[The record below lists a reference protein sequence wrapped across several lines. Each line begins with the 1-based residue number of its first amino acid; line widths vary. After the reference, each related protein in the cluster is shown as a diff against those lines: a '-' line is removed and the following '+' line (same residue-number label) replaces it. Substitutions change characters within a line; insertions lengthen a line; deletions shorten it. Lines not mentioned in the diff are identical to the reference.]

1 MNGVVNLRYEDRMI
15 KQIESCIRNHVKKH
29 KCNYVIYP
37 YGKRGVL
44 GKQIL
49 NDCGVVEKYIV
60 DDKKCLDDSE
70 IKSVA
75 ELREDYLKDKSFV
88 ILLLADYANENN
100 LELYQQ
106 ISDFAEVDRIIDVC
120 SPSMFY
126 NPEIFLE
133 KIYLKQ
139 VHRLAAIECIEREI
153 YRNNI
158 AGAVAEAGVYRGKTA
173 MHINYLFPDR
183 TLYLFDTFAG
193 FSEEDQK
200 EDDSHNRY
208 NLKID
213 YSDTTEAIVLK
224 SMRFPKN
231 CIIKKGWF
239 PESAKDVN
247 ETFAFVRLD
256 MDLYEPILAG
266 LRFFYPRM
274 AKGGYIAIHD
284 CRSKNFAGAR
294 DAVEDFCREQHINF
308 MCMPDGLGTAV
319 ISIGY

>member
-1 MNGVVNLRYEDRMI
+1 MSDIVNLRYEERI
-15 KQIESCIRNHVKKH
+15 NKQIESCIRNHVKNH
-29 KCNYVIYP
+29 KCNYIIYP
-37 YGKRGVL
+37 YGKRGIE
-44 GKQIL
+44 GKRIL
-49 NDCGVVEKYIV
+49 NACGVLEKYIV
-60 DDKKCLDDSE
+60 DNRKSVDNPD

-75 ELREDYLKDKSFV
+75 ELREDYQKDKSFM
-88 ILLLADYANENN
+88 ILLLADYANEKN

-133 KIYLKQ
+133 KIYLKEI
-139 VHRLAAIECIEREI
+139 HRLSAIECIEREI

-158 AGAVAEAGVYRGKTA
+158 AGAVAEAGVYRGYTA

-183 TLYLFDTFAG
+183 KLYLFDTFEG
-193 FSEEDQK
+193 FH
-200 EDDSHNRY
+200 EDDQREDDKNDRY

-213 YSDTTEAIVLK
+213 YSDTTEAVVLGN
-224 SMRFPKN
+224 MRFPKN
-231 CIIKKGWF
+231 CIVKKGWF

-266 LRFFYPRM
+266 LRFFYPKM
-274 AKGGYIAIHD
+274 SKGGYIAIHD

-294 DAVEDFCREQHINF
+294 DAIEDFCREEHINF